1 MLANISPGQVGAVIL
16 AGGRGTR
23 MGGVDKGLQT
33 FRNQALISHAIARLQ
48 AQTCGA
54 PGHIVINA
62 NRNLQEYQDFG
73 YPVISDSQSDY
84 AGPLAGFLAA
94 FDHLAQANP
103 APEYLLTVP
112 CDSPLFPVDLLE
124 RLAHSLQEAQADLAM
139 ASAPETQRDGSTRM
153 RGQPVF
159 CLIRTSL
166 RNSLWQFMTDNG
178 RKIDAWTGQHRQVLV
193 AFDRMQDDPRAFQNT
208 NTLNELRQLEQ
219 E

>member
-1 MLANISPGQVGAVIL
+1 MLADISPGQVGAVIL

-23 MGGVDKGLQT
+23 MGGVDKGLQK
-33 FRNQALISHAIARLQ
+33 FRNQPLIAHAISRLR
-48 AQTCGA
+48 AQTCGS

-62 NRNLQEYQDFG
+62 NRNLQEYQDYGF
-73 YPVISDSQSDY
+73 PVVSDSQSDF
-84 AGPLAGFLAA
+84 AGPLAGFLSAL
-94 FDHLAQANP
+94 DHLAHTRQ

-124 RLAHSLQEAQADLAM
+124 RLAHNLKEAQADIAM
-139 ASAPETQRDGSTRM
+139 ASAPEIQQDGSTRV
-153 RGQPVF
+153 RAQPVF
-159 CLIRTSL
+159 SLMRTSL
-166 RNSLWQFMTDNG
+166 RNSLWDYMADNG

-193 AFDRMQDDPRAFQNT
+193 AFDRLQDDPRAFQNT